1 MPRTMGGTFRAYLV
15 SYDLDKPG
23 RDYSRLVH
31 EIARIGGVRILYAGW
46 LIKCG
51 ISGVRL
57 RDHLSNFIDAD
68 DRLVVLGLS
77 GEAAWTKLMVS
88 DHRVKEFIA
97 A

>member
-1 MPRTMGGTFRAYLV
+1 LFRTYLV
-15 SYDLDKPG
+15 SYDLDRPD
-23 RDYSRLVH
+23 RDYSKFMH

-46 LIKCG
+46 LVKCN

-68 DRLVVLGLS
+68 DRLVVLGLN

-88 DHRVKEFIA
+88 DHRIRQFVA